1 MGMGGTQRAVKFA
14 KYLPE
19 HGWEPVVISV
29 RDVHYYAHDDTLLD
43 DIKHIPVYRTESLDP
58 LRLFARFRRDA
69 RTGSAAAGR
78 KSILVKLNE
87 FISSW
92 FFIPDTKV
100 LWLPFAI
107 YRALKLIRAE
117 RIKVVYT
124 TSPPHSAH
132 LAGLILAFITRV
144 RWIADFRDAWTD
156 GESQPSPTLLHSTVN
171 RLLEKIVLKRAD
183 HVTGMCHHLTGA
195 LQRKS
200 ASPASRFTTI
210 MNGYDA
216 EDYADVM
223 HGELNDK
230 FTITHLGSISRVSNP
245 EPFLRSFRML
255 LDDLPELEE
264 KIQVSFYGIDIFRIL
279 GDSVEKYRLE
289 RIIEPIRYLSHR
301 ESLDRMMRSHL
312 LLMTIIKRTDEEI
325 ISGKI
330 FEYLGSGKPVLMVTS
345 DDGYVSGLI
354 KRLGRGTVHRYDDPS
369 DIKSGILEA
378 YDAYRRDEA
387 VHHDPLSL
395 PQFDRK
401 NLAFELAK
409 VLNVTVM

>member
-29 RDVHYYAHDDTLLD
+29 RDVHYYSHDDTLLD
-43 DIKHIPVYRTESLDP
+43 DIAHIPVYRTESLDP
-58 LRLFARFRRDA
+58 LRLFARFRKEVRKN
-69 RTGSAAAGR
+69 AATSDR

-87 FISSW
+87 FISGW
-92 FFIPDTKV
+92 FFIPDNKL
-100 LWLPFAI
+100 LWLPFAV
-107 YRALKLIRAE
+107 YQALKLIRAE

-132 LAGLILAFITRV
+132 LAGLILALLARV
-144 RWIADFRDAWTD
+144 RWIADFRDAWTG

-171 RLLEKIVLKRAD
+171 RMLEKIVLKRAH
-183 HVTGMCHHLTGA
+183 HVIGMCHHLTEA
-195 LQRKS
+195 LQLNS
-200 ASPASRFTTI
+200 ASPASKFTTI

-216 EDYADVM
+216 EDFRDVM
-223 HGELNDK
+223 HGELNDT

-255 LDDLPELEE
+255 LDEHPELEGT
-264 KIQVSFYGIDIFRIL
+264 IQVSFYGIDIFRIL
-279 GDSVEKYRLE
+279 SDSVRKYQLE
-289 RIIEPIRYLSHR
+289 HIINPIRYLSHR
-301 ESLDRMMRSHL
+301 ESLDKMMRSHL
-312 LLMTIIKRTDEEI
+312 LLMTIIKRTGEEI

-345 DDGYVSGLI
+345 DDGYVSKLI
-354 KRLGRGTVHRYDDPS
+354 GKLGRGTVHRNDDLS
-369 DIKSGILEA
+369 DIKNGILKA
-378 YDAYRRDEA
+378 YEAYRRNKA
-387 VHHDPLSL
+387 LQHDPLSL

-401 NLAFELAK
+401 NLAFELAQ
-409 VLNVTVM
+409 VLNKTVM